1 MVAAKKRKQEAP
13 HTNNN
18 GMKTMFRYR
27 LVNLSL
33 LFAVLVLL
41 VGCSS
46 PPIKFGIEA
55 GANLNPNEKSEPLPV
70 VARVYLLSDDQA
82 FKSAEFEQL
91 WKDDQGVLGS
101 ALLSRQ
107 ELVLTPASEQRIVLD
122 RRDGV
127 KFAAV
132 IAIFRE
138 AQGGQWRA
146 IKALPDNYVS
156 RRFSKS
162 LNVKLNGNIVEFEE

>member
-1 MVAAKKRKQEAP
+1 
-13 HTNNN
+13 
-18 GMKTMFRYR
+18 MFRSR
-27 LVNLSL
+27 LLNSL
-33 LFAVLVLL
+33 IVPVAVLLIA
-41 VGCSS
+41 GCSS
-46 PPIKFGIEA
+46 PPIKFGVEA
-55 GANLNPNEKSEPLPV
+55 GASLNPNEKSEPLPV

-82 FKSAEFEQL
+82 FESAEFEAM
-91 WKDDQGVLGS
+91 WKDDVAVLGN

-107 ELVLTPASEQRIVLD
+107 ELVLTPASEQRVVLE

-127 KFAAV
+127 KFAA
-132 IAIFRE
+132 IMAIFRE

-162 LNVKLNGNIVEFEE
+162 LHVKLNGNIVEFDE

>member
-1 MVAAKKRKQEAP
+1 LL
-13 HTNNN
+13 N
-18 GMKTMFRYR
+18 
-27 LVNLSL
+27 SL
-33 LFAVLVLL
+33 IVPVAVLLIA
-41 VGCSS
+41 GCSS
-46 PPIKFGIEA
+46 PPIKFGVEA
-55 GANLNPNEKSEPLPV
+55 GASLNPNEKSEPLPV

-82 FKSAEFEQL
+82 FESAEFEAM
-91 WKDDQGVLGS
+91 WKDDVAVLGN

-107 ELVLTPASEQRIVLD
+107 ELVLTPASEQRVVLE

-127 KFAAV
+127 KFAA
-132 IAIFRE
+132 IMAIFRE

-162 LNVKLNGNIVEFEE
+162 LHVKLNGNIVEFDE